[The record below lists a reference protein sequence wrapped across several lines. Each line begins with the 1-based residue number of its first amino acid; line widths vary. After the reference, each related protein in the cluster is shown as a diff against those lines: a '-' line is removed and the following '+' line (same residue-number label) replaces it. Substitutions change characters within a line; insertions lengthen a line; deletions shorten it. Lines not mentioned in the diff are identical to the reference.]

1 MVGESGVWARDVAGR
16 AEVSPGPPGTRG
28 LLAGE
33 ALCRC
38 ILSPQAH
45 LPPTRLSRVHPLLSG
60 PTFPPGGFSH
70 VRVGGHWGCSSQSS
84 LEGLK

>member
-1 MVGESGVWARDVAGR
+1 MVGESGVWARGVAGR

-38 ILSPQAH
+38 ILSSQAH

-60 PTFPPGGFSH
+60 PSSPPTPGWVFPHEGG
-70 VRVGGHWGCSSQSS
+70 RA
-84 LEGLK
+84 LGLQFPEFT